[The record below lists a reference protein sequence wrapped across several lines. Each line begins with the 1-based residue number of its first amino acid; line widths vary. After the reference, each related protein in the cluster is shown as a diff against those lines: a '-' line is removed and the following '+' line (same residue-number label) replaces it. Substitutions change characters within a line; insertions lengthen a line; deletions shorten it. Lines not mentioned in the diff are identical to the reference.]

1 MLFLGSFRHDPNR
14 VALNWFVKEVLPR
27 VLERRPEA
35 KLVIVGSD
43 PPPAHAYA
51 DFAGALELR
60 GFVEDIRDPL
70 ARYAVFICPILSG
83 SGVRVKLLE
92 AFAAGIPVVSTAVGA
107 EGLARR
113 DGELCAISDDP
124 AGFAERIL
132 GLFEDPARAAE
143 MAGRARREVEE
154 NWDMA
159 AITSKLVAGYAEM
172 VKARRASTW
181 LRQPPEQAAR
191 QAEPGERPVSEQR
204 QAEAGKRLL
213 SEQAARRAES
223 GERPVSEQRQVASGE
238 QPASPQEQA
247 SSRERPA

>member
-14 VALNWFVKEVLPR
+14 VALNWFVKEVLPV
-27 VLERRPEA
+27 VLARRPEA

-60 GFVEDIRDPL
+60 GFVDDIRDAL
-70 ARYAVFICPILSG
+70 ARYAVFVCPILSV

-113 DGELCAISDDP
+113 DGEFCAISDDP
-124 AGFAERIL
+124 GGFAERIVS
-132 GLFEDPARAAE
+132 LFEDPARAAE
-143 MAGRARREVEE
+143 MAERARREVVE

-159 AITSKLVAGYAEM
+159 AITARLVAGYAEM
-172 VKARRASTW
+172 VKARRAASS
-181 LRQPPEQAAR
+181 PASFPGMPAQAAR
-191 QAEPGERPVSEQR
+191 QAAAAEQL
-204 QAEAGKRLL
+204 A
-213 SEQAARRAES
+213 S
-223 GERPVSEQRQVASGE
+223 GPPQVAAGE
-238 QPASPQEQA
+238 PPPAAPRS
-247 SSRERPA
+247 